1 MKLRGNPAI
10 FVAALFLA
18 GAGNA
23 VAAPRV
29 IVEHVG
35 PFDAIALH
43 GRFRL
48 DFTSGAARSVRLAGD
63 PYLVENLAVSVKRG
77 VLVIDRPA
85 PLDLPKRETVEVTIT
100 APALAGLTTRGFVRA
115 ELRGLSGPRFDFT
128 NDGAA
133 AATLSGQVGRFSMVS
148 RGVASIDASG
158 LHAAGARIA
167 ARGQANLI
175 VFASKD
181 ANVTMY
187 GEGRVVVLGHPK
199 AHTFKSLAYGVIT
212 QR

>member
-1 MKLRGNPAI
+1 MRRLRVPAACI
-10 FVAALFLA
+10 AALSIATA
-18 GAGNA
+18 GSAI
-23 VAAPRV
+23 AAPRT

-35 PFDAIALH
+35 RFDAIALH

-48 DFTSGAARSVRLAGD
+48 DFTAGATQSVRLTGD
-63 PYLVENLAVSVKRG
+63 PYLVENLAVSVQRG

-85 PLDLPKRETVEVTIT
+85 ALDLPQKETVRVTIT
-100 APALAGLTTRGFVRA
+100 APSLAGLTTKGFVRA
-115 ELRGLSGPRFDFT
+115 DLQGLSGRRFDFT

-148 RGVASIDASG
+148 RGVASIDASL

-167 ARGQANLI
+167 ARGQANL
-175 VFASKD
+175 VVYASKNAD
-181 ANVTMY
+181 VTMY

-199 AHTFKSLAYGVIT
+199 VHTFKSLAYGVIT